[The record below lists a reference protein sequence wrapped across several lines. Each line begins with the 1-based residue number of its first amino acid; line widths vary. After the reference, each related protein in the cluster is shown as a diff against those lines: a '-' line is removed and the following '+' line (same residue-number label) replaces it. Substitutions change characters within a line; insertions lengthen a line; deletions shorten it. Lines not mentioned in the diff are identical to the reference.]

1 MALIECP
8 ECGREA
14 SSSAAACPACA
25 YPLNTATSI
34 ASGRS
39 TEERSELVWWRTG
52 VSVVSRVAVGA
63 LLMVAASEIDTAE
76 WGTFIGGLII
86 TASAIPAFV
95 RGHKASLRAKGSGPT
110 AALMEDR
117 MTAIDEHYRERI
129 DQIEQTHAAQLG
141 ELEERIDF
149 AERLL
154 TKQREQIGP
163 G

>member
-8 ECGREA
+8 ECGWEV
-14 SSSAAACPACA
+14 SDTAAACPKCA
-25 YPLNTATSI
+25 YPLHTATSI

-52 VSVVSRVAVGA
+52 VSVVSRVALGA

-86 TASAIPAFV
+86 SASAIPAFV
-95 RGHKASLRAKGSGPT
+95 RGRKASLLAKGSGPT
-110 AALMEDR
+110 TALMEDR
-117 MTAIDEHYRERI
+117 MTAMDEHYRERI
-129 DQIEQTHAAQLG
+129 GQIEQTHAAQLN

-149 AERLL
+149 TERMLS
-154 TKQREQIGP
+154 KQREQIGP

>member
-1 MALIECP
+1 MALVECP
-8 ECGREA
+8 ECGREV
-14 SSSAAACPACA
+14 SSSAAACPDCA
-25 YPLNTATSI
+25 FPLHTATSI

-52 VSVVSRVAVGA
+52 VSVVSRVALGA
-63 LLMVAASEIDTAE
+63 LLMLAAAEIDTAE

-86 TASAIPAFV
+86 SASAIPAFV

-117 MTAIDEHYRERI
+117 LTAIDQDYRERI
-129 DQIEQTHAAQLG
+129 GQVEQIHAAQLSD
-141 ELEERIDF
+141 LEERLEF

-154 TKQREQIGP
+154 TKQRGQITP
-163 G
+163 V